1 MYVRVLLIAISD
13 LALALGIPVEELA
26 ADRVEE
32 RKEEIKAKLQ
42 KGGHLSLTVVCSYLF
57 ELLIISQIIGLS

>member
-1 MYVRVLLIAISD
+1 MNVRVLVLVISD

-26 ADRVEE
+26 TDRVEE

-42 KGGHLSLTVVCSYLF
+42 KGGHLSLTVVCNYFF
-57 ELLIISQIIGLS
+57 ELLPVLK